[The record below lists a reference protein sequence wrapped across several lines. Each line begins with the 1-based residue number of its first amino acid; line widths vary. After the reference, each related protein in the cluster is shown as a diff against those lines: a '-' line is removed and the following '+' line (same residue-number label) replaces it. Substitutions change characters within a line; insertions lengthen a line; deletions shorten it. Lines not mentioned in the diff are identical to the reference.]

1 MSISEISLYESQ
13 DHNYLVDTT
22 SGRSFISQREAAN
35 LLGVDVNIIKRKINN
50 LSEDKKGTLLSENN
64 QLSED
69 IFADLAIEFAAQG
82 KRKAVKAVSAFA
94 RAGIRAFIY
103 SQAGYDPRP
112 APAAPPE
119 PPPLKQLPKP
129 TGILVRDH
137 MQPRWYTTT
146 ETYKTAMA
154 NRSLYP
160 DPNTDNTLWIDW
172 ETGEVE
178 PPRRLR

>member
-1 MSISEISLYESQ
+1 MSSSEISLYESQ
-13 DHNYLVDTT
+13 DHNYAVNT
-22 SGRSFISQREAAN
+22 STGEAFISQTEAAK
-35 LLGVDVNIIKRKINN
+35 LCGVTQQA
-50 LSEDKKGTLLSENN
+50 LSKLLSKGLVVGIQPNGGGAFSDKM
-64 QLSED
+64 LSQVVGYYAEKGNKV
-69 IFADLAIEFAAQG
+69 AIRTLMAFAA
-82 KRKAVKAVSAFA
+82 
-94 RAGIRAFIY
+94 AGARAFIY

-119 PPPLKQLPKP
+119 PPPMKQLPKP

-178 PPRRLR
+178 PPRRLP